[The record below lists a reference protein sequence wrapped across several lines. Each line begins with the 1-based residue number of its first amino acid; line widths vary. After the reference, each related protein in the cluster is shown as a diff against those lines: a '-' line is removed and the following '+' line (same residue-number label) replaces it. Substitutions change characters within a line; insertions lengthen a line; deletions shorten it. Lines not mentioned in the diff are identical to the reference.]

1 MAGMAQPIETVR
13 ASARESQQHSR
24 RRRIDWTAYLYI
36 LPAFAILG
44 IFHLFPVGYTLYL
57 SLNHGPLN
65 HFEFS
70 GLQNYTQALAN
81 PTLWRAVLNTF
92 AFALLTLPLTMAL
105 GIFFAYLL
113 FQGVRGQGVYR
124 VLFFLPYVIS
134 TVGSSIVWAWIFD
147 PANGLANQILGRL
160 GIAPL
165 RWLIEPR
172 GVFAIAFS
180 RLGVQLPTWLQGPSL
195 ALVAIAIFTIWQS
208 MGYDIVL
215 FLAGLT
221 NIPGELYEAAQI
233 DGAGRFQLFR
243 DITVPLLSPT
253 TFFVLVISVI
263 ASLQS
268 FNQIYAMNSAAAQ
281 TLGGPLEGTNTLT
294 VYMFNQ
300 LYTYSNYGYASTIA
314 ILLSILILVFTLI
327 NFKFFG
333 QRSEEI
339 TSGGS
344 A

>member
-1 MAGMAQPIETVR
+1 MTGMAQPVE
-13 ASARESQQHSR
+13 SARSRTRESR
-24 RRRIDWTAYLYI
+24 RHSWWRRTDWTAYLYI

-44 IFHLFPVGYTLYL
+44 VFHLFPVSYALYL
-57 SLNHGPLN
+57 SLNRGPIN
-65 HFEFS
+65 RFQFS
-70 GLQNYTQALAN
+70 GLQNYTQALSN
-81 PTLWRAVLNTF
+81 PTLWRAILNTF
-92 AFALLTLPLTMAL
+92 AFALLTLPLSMAL

-113 FQGVRGQGVYR
+113 FQGVRGQATYR
-124 VLFFLPYVIS
+124 VVFFLPYVIS

-147 PANGLANQILGRL
+147 PANGLANQILGYL

-165 RWLIEPR
+165 RWLIEPK
-172 GVFAIAFS
+172 GVFAIAFG
-180 RLGVQLPTWLQGPSL
+180 RLGVQAPTWLQGPSL

-233 DGAGRFQLFR
+233 DGAGRLQLFR
-243 DITVPLLSPT
+243 FITVPLLGPT
-253 TFFVLVISVI
+253 TFFVLVISAI

-268 FNQIYAMNSAAAQ
+268 FNQIFAMNSAAAQ
-281 TLGGPLEGTNTLT
+281 TLGGPLEGTNTLA

-314 ILLSILILVFTLI
+314 ILLSMLILAFTWI

-333 QRSEEI
+333 RRSEE
-339 TSGGS
+339 TASGGNL
-344 A
+344 